1 MYNGAKGEWKL
12 IRTIIFD
19 LDDTLLWDK
28 KSIATAFEKTCRY
41 AAEVHNV
48 NPKELEAAVRESARE
63 LYASYDT
70 YAHTQLI
77 GINPFEGLWGTF
89 DDPGE
94 QFQRMKEIIPDYQRA
109 AWTKGLAKLGIED
122 AEFGVALAARFIE
135 ERKKSPF
142 VYDETFSVLDQL
154 KGNHTLV
161 LLTNGAPSLQ
171 NTKLEITPEIAP
183 YFDLIVISGAFGK
196 GKPDPSIFER
206 VLEETGSSVVEALMI
221 GDNLLTDILGA
232 SRVGIRSVWIN
243 REGKPDHP
251 EIRPTYEIKQL
262 EELFPILEKL
272 KR

>member
-1 MYNGAKGEWKL
+1 M
-12 IRTIIFD
+12 ICTIIFD
-19 LDDTLLWDK
+19 LDDTLLWDE
-28 KSIATAFEKTCRY
+28 KSIATAFERTCQF

-48 NPKELEAAVRESARE
+48 KPKELEAAVRESARE

-77 GINPFEGLWGTF
+77 GINPFEGLWGIF

-94 QFQRMKEIIPDYQRA
+94 QFQRMKEIIPGYQRS
-109 AWTKGLAKLGIED
+109 AWTIGLAKLGVRDEEFA
-122 AEFGVALAARFIE
+122 AELAARFIE

-171 NTKLEITPEIAP
+171 HTKLEITPEIAP
-183 YFDLIVISGAFGK
+183 YFDRIVISGTFGK
-196 GKPDPSIFER
+196 GKPDPTIFEH
-206 VLEETGSSVVEALMI
+206 VLEETGSSADEALMV

-232 SRVGIRSVWIN
+232 SRVGMRSVWIN
-243 REGKPDHP
+243 REGKPDQP
-251 EIRPTYEIKQL
+251 EIRPTYEIKHL
-262 EELFPILEKL
+262 EELFPLLEKL